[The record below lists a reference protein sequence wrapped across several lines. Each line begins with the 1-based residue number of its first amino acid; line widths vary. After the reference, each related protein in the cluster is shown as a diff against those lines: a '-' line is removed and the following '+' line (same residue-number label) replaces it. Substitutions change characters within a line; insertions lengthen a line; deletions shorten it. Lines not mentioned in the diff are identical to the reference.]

1 MVASVASW
9 EVCHLQIKQ
18 DALFA
23 ELEAMSKAAAEKHDE
38 IKEVQ
43 GRLDQLMQ
51 NETQQR
57 QQLMDRARIQIG
69 AWLDKSQ
76 S

>member
-1 MVASVASW
+1 MTC
-9 EVCHLQIKQ
+9 EVCHLQIKH

-23 ELEAMSKAAAEKHDE
+23 ELEAMSKAAAEKTDE

-51 NETQQR
+51 NEAQQR
-57 QQLMDRARIQIG
+57 QHLMERARVQIG
-69 AWLDKSQ
+69 AWLDRS
-76 S
+76 